1 MMRKKKVVRRNPN
14 RSMTN
19 AYKMKME
26 TPKRGL
32 SQVLWGQK
40 GMEEMSP
47 FQLLRI
53 SARESMM
60 RQRASP
66 KGRKPGPG
74 CLALPMER

>member
-14 RSMTN
+14 CPMTK
-19 AYKMKME
+19 AYKMKIE

-32 SQVLWGQK
+32 SQVRLGQK
-40 GMEEMSP
+40 GRGEMSP
-47 FQLLRI
+47 LQLLRI
-53 SARESMM
+53 SKRERSM

-74 CLALPMER
+74 WLTRPIER